1 MLEKS
6 QIRARLAAETW
17 RSGRGG
23 WGVVTRRLLRKH
35 CDARFDDEGHIQTSI
50 QNSEVDGATR
60 RFSLK
65 RTRNHAVIAGDSRSD
80 APIMPYRHGRV
91 PS

>member
-1 MLEKS
+1 MLKKS
-6 QIRARLAAETW
+6 QIRACLAAETW

-23 WGVVTRRLLRKH
+23 WGLVTRRLLRKQG
-35 CDARFDDEGHIQTSI
+35 DARFDDEEHIQTSFR
-50 QNSEVDGATR
+50 NSEVSGATR
-60 RFSLK
+60 QFSLK
-65 RTRNHAVIAGDSRSD
+65 HTRNYAVIAGDSRSD